1 MIDFCNLEKY
11 RENNR
16 IEAKKALGGLPKSI
30 WETYSAFANT
40 HGGIILL
47 GVEEWADKSLHTV
60 DLPDPDRLIKEFWD
74 IVNNPNKTSV
84 NVLSSKDVFV
94 QEVDGDHIVVINV
107 PRAERSYK
115 PVYVDGNPLCTY
127 RRNGE
132 GDYRCTKE
140 EYQAMVRD
148 ASVKTQDMLILNEM
162 DMPVF
167 NKESIRSYR
176 QRMRLSRPSHVW
188 EALEDEDF
196 LLKLGAVGIGSD
208 GKKHPTSAGLLM
220 FGNEYDIVR
229 EFNAYFLD
237 YQEQYDADTRWT
249 DRIISSS
256 GDWSGNVYDFYFRV
270 YNKLIQ
276 DIKVPFKMDGGTRI
290 DDKDALAAMLPWLQD
305 EYGNASQPYSFA
317 RKPKKALT
325 DARATIAA
333 CIGAEPEEIYFTSGG
348 TESDNWAIK
357 GLIEP
362 NDKHQTITS
371 QIEHHAVLNACNALE
386 RLGYPVVYLPV
397 DSQGVVLSD
406 SLSKA
411 ITEKTKL
418 VSVMMVNNE
427 IGTIEPIK
435 ELATIAHT
443 HNVLFHTDAVQAVG
457 HIPIDVNELGIDM
470 LSSSAHKFNGPKGI
484 GFLYIR
490 KGTQIRPLADGGA
503 QEFHM
508 RAGTENIASIVGMA
522 VALKKN
528 CRTMQETST
537 KLQAMD
543 HAFIDVLH
551 EANVD
556 FIRNGSVSKSPGI
569 ISVSIRNISGEMLLH
584 RLDLKGISISTGSA
598 CDSVNT
604 QVSHVIKAIGVPSAY
619 AQGTIRISFGHDNQ
633 IEDAVEIAH
642 AIAKILQT

>member
-1 MIDFCNLEKY
+1 MIGFSKIEQY

-94 QEVDGDHIVVINV
+94 QEVDGDHIVVINI

-148 ASVKTQDMLILNEM
+148 ASVKTQDMLILSEM
-162 DMPVF
+162 DLTVF

-176 QRMRLSRPSHVW
+176 QRMRFSRPGHVW

-208 GKKHPTSAGLLM
+208 VKKHPTSAGLLM

-270 YNKLIQ
+270 YNKVIQ
-276 DIKVPFKMDGGTRI
+276 DIKVPFKMEGGTRV
-290 DDKDALAAMLPWLQD
+290 DDTDVHKALREALANCLVHADYYGRQGLVIIKKRDSITMANPGGFRIEVDAAKSGGVSDPRNGTMLKMFNLIDIGELSGSGIPLIFGVWREQGWAMPSVTEQ
-305 EYGNASQPYSFA
+305 
-317 RKPKKALT
+317 
-325 DARATIAA
+325 I
-333 CIGAEPEEIYFTSGG
+333 EPERTILSLVFEKA
-348 TESDNWAIK
+348 SDKNK
-357 GLIEP
+357 
-362 NDKHQTITS
+362 
-371 QIEHHAVLNACNALE
+371 
-386 RLGYPVVYLPV
+386 RY
-397 DSQGVVLSD
+397 
-406 SLSKA
+406 
-411 ITEKTKL
+411 
-418 VSVMMVNNE
+418 
-427 IGTIEPIK
+427 
-435 ELATIAHT
+435 
-443 HNVLFHTDAVQAVG
+443 HNLQQA
-457 HIPIDVNELGIDM
+457 
-470 LSSSAHKFNGPKGI
+470 K
-484 GFLYIR
+484 
-490 KGTQIRPLADGGA
+490 
-503 QEFHM
+503 
-508 RAGTENIASIVGMA
+508 
-522 VALKKN
+522 
-528 CRTMQETST
+528 
-537 KLQAMD
+537 
-543 HAFIDVLH
+543 
-551 EANVD
+551 
-556 FIRNGSVSKSPGI
+556 
-569 ISVSIRNISGEMLLH
+569 
-584 RLDLKGISISTGSA
+584 
-598 CDSVNT
+598 
-604 QVSHVIKAIGVPSAY
+604 
-619 AQGTIRISFGHDNQ
+619 TIRHR
-633 IEDAVEIAH
+633 
-642 AIAKILQT
+642 ILDP

>member
-1 MIDFCNLEKY
+1 MIDFSKIEQY

-74 IVNNPNKTSV
+74 IINNPNKTSV

-94 QEVDGDHIVVINV
+94 QEVDGDRIVVINV

-115 PVYVDGNPLCTY
+115 PIYVDGNPLCTY

-162 DMPVF
+162 DMTVF

-176 QRMRLSRPSHVW
+176 QRMRLSRPGHVW

-237 YQEQYDADTRWT
+237 YQEQYDADIRWT

-290 DDKDALAAMLPWLQD
+290 DDTPVHQALREALANCLVHAD
-305 EYGNASQPYSFA
+305 YYGRQGLVRCARRYGYSVYYILVCIA
-317 RKPKKALT
+317 YGTNHLG
-325 DARATIAA
+325 ATGFK
-333 CIGAEPEEIYFTSGG
+333 C
-348 TESDNWAIK
+348 
-357 GLIEP
+357 
-362 NDKHQTITS
+362 
-371 QIEHHAVLNACNALE
+371 AV
-386 RLGYPVVYLPV
+386 VHI
-397 DSQGVVLSD
+397 S
-406 SLSKA
+406 SLVPCLYGRNFSKLY
-411 ITEKTKL
+411 TL
-418 VSVMMVNNE
+418 YM
-427 IGTIEPIK
+427 PC
-435 ELATIAHT
+435 H
-443 HNVLFHTDAVQAVG
+443 
-457 HIPIDVNELGIDM
+457 
-470 LSSSAHKFNGPKGI
+470 LSSSPDLRRYLWNIKENWCTLFWTLDK
-484 GFLYIR
+484 IR
-490 KGTQIRPLADGGA
+490 
-503 QEFHM
+503 
-508 RAGTENIASIVGMA
+508 
-522 VALKKN
+522 
-528 CRTMQETST
+528 
-537 KLQAMD
+537 
-543 HAFIDVLH
+543 
-551 EANVD
+551 
-556 FIRNGSVSKSPGI
+556 
-569 ISVSIRNISGEMLLH
+569 
-584 RLDLKGISISTGSA
+584 
-598 CDSVNT
+598 
-604 QVSHVIKAIGVPSAY
+604 
-619 AQGTIRISFGHDNQ
+619 
-633 IEDAVEIAH
+633 
-642 AIAKILQT
+642 